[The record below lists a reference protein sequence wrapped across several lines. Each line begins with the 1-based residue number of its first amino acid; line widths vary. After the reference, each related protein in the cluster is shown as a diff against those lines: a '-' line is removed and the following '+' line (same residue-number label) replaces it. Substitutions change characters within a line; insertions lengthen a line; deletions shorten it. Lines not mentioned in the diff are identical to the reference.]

1 MKRSLDSTFDA
12 PAPKRSPH
20 VDSNPTHQV
29 ADTNPYLNRSNL
41 KVRGDNKSHV
51 KKLQTQ
57 KFTGAVK
64 DCVISDQMGSIKVK
78 ALESNGREDTT
89 QLDKLEVGSTYML
102 EGLQA
107 ELVYNPRYWS

>member
-1 MKRSLDSTFDA
+1 M
-12 PAPKRSPH
+12 
-20 VDSNPTHQV
+20 
-29 ADTNPYLNRSNL
+29 
-41 KVRGDNKSHV
+41 
-51 KKLQTQ
+51 
-57 KFTGAVK
+57 
-64 DCVISDQMGSIKVK
+64 K